1 MQRTGREILF
11 SADVDTPSGRHYFH
25 VAAQS
30 AKDAYD
36 QLVKRDEYL
45 TLGVIECVTI
55 YDNSLEDRR
64 PGQMPLK
71 VIEQQTTQS

>member
-11 SADVDTPSGRHYFH
+11 SADVDTASGRHYFH

-36 QLVKRDEYL
+36 QLIKRDEYQML
-45 TLGVIECVTI
+45 ANIECVTI

-71 VIEQQTTQS
+71 VVELQTTNS

>member
-1 MQRTGREILF
+1 MQRNGREILF

-30 AKDAYD
+30 AKDAYEK
-36 QLVKRDEYL
+36 LVKRDEYL
-45 TLGVIECVTI
+45 TLGKVECITI

-71 VIEQQTTQS
+71 VIELHTIKS